1 MTIAG
6 GYILLSR
13 KLIESTIMKKPPLY
27 SKVWIWL
34 LLNAY
39 YKPHNGIERGQLVT
53 SIPKIREAMSYM
65 VGYRKEIPSYKQIRA
80 VIEWLRNPYE
90 GEHEGQ
96 SKGTMIGTTK
106 VTHGILIKISNY
118 GLYQDPKNY
127 EGHNEGYD
135 EIPTKELRREKR
147 GHNNIYKKEKKE
159 KNIKKDTTIDNV
171 PYEEIKKLYNQLC
184 PSLPPVKVMSDN
196 RKKHAKVRWNENDGN
211 IEIFKKI
218 FQLTEASEFL
228 KGKNDRN
235 WKADFDW
242 LIKNNHNFNK
252 VLEGKYDNDRMV
264 RGSPDKDRS
273 SPDELQVVDLV
284 KNKLNYD
291 IAAAK
296 AREMLKYADNNI
308 DLIKEKILEAREK
321 EMDPAQ
327 TYYWLE
333 NAVKKTNP
341 LYRGYR

>member
-1 MTIAG
+1 MAIPG

-96 SKGTMIGTTK
+96 SKGAMIGTTK

-127 EGHNEGYD
+127 EGHNEGHD
-135 EIPTKELRREKR
+135 EIPTKEMRREKR

-171 PYEEIKKLYNQLC
+171 PYEEIKNLYNQLC
-184 PSLPPVKVMSDN
+184 PSLSRIMKITDS
-196 RKKHAKVRWNENDGN
+196 RKRHIKARWKEVSGN
-211 IEIFKKI
+211 IDAFKRLFEMTEESK
-218 FQLTEASEFL
+218 FLTGNNE
-228 KGKNDRN
+228 KG

-242 LIKNNHNFNK
+242 LIKNNDNYTK
-252 VLEGKYDNDRMV
+252 VLEGKYSNDRA
-264 RGSPDKDRS
+264 SPDKDKA
-273 SPDELQVVDLV
+273 SPEELLVINLV
-284 KNKLNYD
+284 KNQLSYD
-291 IAAAK
+291 IKAAK
-296 AREMLKYADNNI
+296 ARALLKYANNNI
-308 DLIKEKILEAREK
+308 DLIKEKTTEARKK
-321 EMDPAQ
+321 ELDPAQ
-327 TYYWLE
+327 AYYWLE
-333 NAVKKTNP
+333 NAVKKTNS
-341 LYRGYR
+341 LYKGYR